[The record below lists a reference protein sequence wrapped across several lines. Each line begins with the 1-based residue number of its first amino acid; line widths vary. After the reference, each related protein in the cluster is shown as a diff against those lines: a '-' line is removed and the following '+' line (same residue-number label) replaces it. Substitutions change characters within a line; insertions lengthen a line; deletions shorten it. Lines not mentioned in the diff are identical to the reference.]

1 MNTYIE
7 KLREVQEYAFNVLRE
22 YPIDKTAANVIAAL
36 ANASNR
42 ERIELFEHYRNES
55 AEKINYDLQASCTV
69 ERLLH
74 VIGLLDY
81 VNN

>member
-42 ERIELFEHYRNES
+42 ERIELLNITS
-55 AEKINYDLQASCTV
+55 NGSMEKYIMIYKLV
-69 ERLLH
+69 VR
-74 VIGLLDY
+74 
-81 VNN
+81 